1 MAEQPRGG
9 LAWLWGLLCGGLA
22 AAVILLDRFAP
33 IRPARR
39 IVAVG
44 AIPLLPFVLGL
55 LFFFLA
61 GLIAARRSYR
71 LESGLAAGLIAGASA
86 GLMNVTLVLVEV
98 VAAGTRTRAAGIQR
112 SEVVRLLQVTVLAHG
127 LGALLILAILSLGM
141 GALGGLAGR
150 GRPPAA
156 QPWAPYAPMPP
167 PPPPMPPRYPPQ
179 PPATSYGGALYPS
192 SSPYT
197 PSDDPTVLTSPPP
210 QP

>member
-9 LAWLWGLLCGGLA
+9 LAWLWGLLFGGLA

-61 GLIAARRSYR
+61 GLIAARHSHR

-86 GLMNVTLVLVEV
+86 GLMNVALVLVEV

-112 SEVVRLLQVTVLAHG
+112 SDVVRLLQATALARG
-127 LGALLILAILSLGM
+127 LGALLILAILGLGM
-141 GALGGLAGR
+141 GALGGLASR

-156 QPWAPYAPMPP
+156 QPLPP
-167 PPPPMPPRYPPQ
+167 PPPPMPPLYPPQ
-179 PPATSYGGALYPS
+179 PPAATSYGGTLYPS

-197 PSDDPTVLTSPPP
+197 PSDDPTMLTSLPP

>member
-9 LAWLWGLLCGGLA
+9 LAWLWGLLFGGLA

-61 GLIAARRSYR
+61 VLIAARHSHR

-86 GLMNVTLVLVEV
+86 GLMN
-98 VAAGTRTRAAGIQR
+98 AKRA
-112 SEVVRLLQVTVLAHG
+112 RLSGFSIRV
-127 LGALLILAILSLGM
+127 
-141 GALGGLAGR
+141 
-150 GRPPAA
+150 
-156 QPWAPYAPMPP
+156 
-167 PPPPMPPRYPPQ
+167 
-179 PPATSYGGALYPS
+179 S
-192 SSPYT
+192 SSVRIDAEFGT
-197 PSDDPTVLTSPPP
+197 FRSARSCAMAM
-210 QP
+210 

>member
-1 MAEQPRGG
+1 MAEQPRSS
-9 LAWLWGLLCGGLA
+9 LAWLWGLLVGGLT

-33 IRPARR
+33 VRPARR
-39 IVAVG
+39 IFAVG
-44 AIPLLPFVLGL
+44 AIPLLPFAFGL

-61 GLIAARRSYR
+61 GLIAARRSHR
-71 LESGLAAGLIAGASA
+71 LESGLAAGLIAGATA
-86 GLMNVTLVLVEV
+86 GLMNVALVLLEV
-98 VAAGTRTRAAGIQR
+98 VAAGTHTRAAGVQR
-112 SEVVRLLQVTVLAHG
+112 SDVVRLLQATVLARS
-127 LGALLILAILSLGM
+127 LGALLILAILGLGM

-156 QPWAPYAPMPP
+156 QPLPPYVPMPP
-167 PPPPMPPRYPPQ
+167 PQMPPQYPPQ
-179 PPATSYGGALYPS
+179 PSATSYGGGYYPS

>member
-1 MAEQPRGG
+1 MAEQPRGS
-9 LAWLWGLLCGGLA
+9 LAWAWGLLFGGLT

-39 IVAVG
+39 IFAVG
-44 AIPLLPFVLGL
+44 AIPLLPFALGL

-61 GLIAARRSYR
+61 GLIAARHSHR

-86 GLMNVTLVLVEV
+86 GLMNVALVLVEV
-98 VAAGTRTRAAGIQR
+98 VAAGTRTRPVGVQR
-112 SEVVRLLQVTVLAHG
+112 SDVVRLLQATVLARS
-127 LGALLILAILSLGM
+127 LGALLILAILGLGM

-156 QPWAPYAPMPP
+156 QPLPPYVPMPP
-167 PPPPMPPRYPPQ
+167 PQMPPQYPPQ
-179 PPATSYGGALYPS
+179 PSATSYGGGYYPS

>member
-1 MAEQPRGG
+1 MAEQSRGS
-9 LAWLWGLLCGGLA
+9 LAWLWGLLFGGLT

-39 IVAVG
+39 IFAVG
-44 AIPLLPFVLGL
+44 AIPLLPFALGL

-61 GLIAARRSYR
+61 GLIAARRSHR

-86 GLMNVTLVLVEV
+86 GLMNVALVLVEV
-98 VAAGTRTRAAGIQR
+98 VAAGTRTRAAGVQR
-112 SEVVRLLQVTVLAHG
+112 SDVVRLLQATGLARS
-127 LGALLILAILSLGM
+127 LGAVLILAILGLGM

-156 QPWAPYAPMPP
+156 QPLPPYVPMPP
-167 PPPPMPPRYPPQ
+167 PQMPPQYPPQ
-179 PPATSYGGALYPS
+179 PSATSYGGGYYPS

>member
-1 MAEQPRGG
+1 MAEQPHGG
-9 LAWLWGLLCGGLA
+9 LAWLWGLLFGGFT
-22 AAVILLDRFAP
+22 AAVILLDRFTP

-39 IVAVG
+39 IVAVE

-61 GLIAARRSYR
+61 GLIAARRSHR

-86 GLMNVTLVLVEV
+86 GLMNVALVLVEV
-98 VAAGTRTRAAGIQR
+98 VAAGTRIRTAGIQR
-112 SEVVRLLQVTVLAHG
+112 SDVVRLLQATVLARG
-127 LGALLILAILSLGM
+127 LGALLILAILGLGM

-150 GRPPAA
+150 GRPFAA
-156 QPWAPYAPMPP
+156 QPLPPYVPMPP
-167 PPPPMPPRYPPQ
+167 PSMPPQYPSPPPT
-179 PPATSYGGALYPS
+179 TSYGGALYPS